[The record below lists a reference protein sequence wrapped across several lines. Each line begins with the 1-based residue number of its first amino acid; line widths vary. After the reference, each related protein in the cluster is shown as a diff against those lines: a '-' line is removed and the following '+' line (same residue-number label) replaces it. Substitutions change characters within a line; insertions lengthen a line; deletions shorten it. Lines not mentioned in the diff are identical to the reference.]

1 MRQSEHKVTIPYL
14 DYKELIDFRE
24 KYNKIISDIRSCF
37 DTSLHDID
45 WHEPIHFREDV
56 AIKVLGKT
64 YLPNK
69 YKDSAIV

>member
-14 DYKELIDFRE
+14 DYKEFIDSRQRCD
-24 KYNKIISDIRSCF
+24 KILSDIRSCF

-45 WHEPIHFREDV
+45 AQEPIYLRTDEV
-56 AIKVLGKT
+56 IGILRK